1 MANQLMEEVE
11 SVLKEVADYR
21 LTHHS
26 GSKSTHLYG
35 NLSLRGRRISRG
47 SAMSYVNRRL
57 ENPDYWMK
65 RLRINGDTIGE
76 KSSLKSFERLQVNM
90 PVYLECLG
98 MLEEERER
106 VLRTLEQ
113 IPGIK
118 FEHPL
123 GKNERI

>member
-1 MANQLMEEVE
+1 MKSQLMQEVE
-11 SVLKEVADYR
+11 SVLKEVAGYR
-21 LTHHS
+21 LTYHP

-35 NLSLRGRRISRG
+35 NLSLKGRGISRG
-47 SAMSYVNRRL
+47 SSMSYVNRRL

-65 RLRINGDTIGE
+65 RQELNGDTIGE
-76 KSSLKSFERLQVNM
+76 RTSLKSFERLQINM

-98 MLEEERER
+98 MPEDERKR

-118 FEHPL
+118 FESAME
-123 GKNERI
+123 KK